1 MFENLKN
8 RIFEHRL
15 KKQPPRNIRFPHYED
30 VKDILLIYES
40 DIMEKN
46 TAIKE
51 IARKLQDEGK
61 NVTTWGYVDRKDV
74 SSPQLPNSR
83 MTGKSDLSLTGALD
97 KKLAED
103 LRSAHYDLL
112 IDLTQHPCLPLHYA
126 AMLANCTFKAGRH
139 IVDGLHDLMI
149 DTEPDDN
156 PNVLYKNIMHFITTI
171 KSND

>member
-15 KKQPPRNIRFPHYED
+15 KKQPPRNTSFPHYEK

-46 TAIKE
+46 AAIKE

-83 MTGKSDLSLTGALD
+83 MAGKGDLSLIGAPN
-97 KKLAED
+97 KKLTAD
-103 LRSAHYDLL
+103 IQAAHYDLL
-112 IDLTQHPCLPLHYA
+112 IDLTQHPCLPLHYI
-126 AMLANCTFKAGRH
+126 AMQADCSFKAGRH

-149 DTEPDDN
+149 NTEPDDN
-156 PNVLYKNIMHFITTI
+156 PNVLYKHIMHFLTTI

>member
-8 RIFEHRL
+8 RIFAYRL
-15 KKQPPRNIRFPHYED
+15 KKQPPRSTRFPHYEE

-46 TAIKE
+46 AAIKE

-83 MTGKSDLSLTGALD
+83 MAGKNDMSLTGAPC
-97 KKLAED
+97 KQLAAD
-103 LRSAHYDLL
+103 IQAAHYDLL
-112 IDLTQHPCLPLHYA
+112 IDLTQHPCLPLHYM
-126 AMLANCTFKAGRH
+126 AMQADCSFKAGRH

-149 DTEPDDN
+149 DTEPDAN
-156 PNVLYKNIMHFITTI
+156 PNVLYKHIMHFLTTI